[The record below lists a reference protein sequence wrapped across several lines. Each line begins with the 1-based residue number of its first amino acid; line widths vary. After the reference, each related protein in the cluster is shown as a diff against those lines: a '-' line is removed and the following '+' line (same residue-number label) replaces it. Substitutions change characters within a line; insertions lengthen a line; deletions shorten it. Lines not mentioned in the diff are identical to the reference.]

1 MSPVRKQELM
11 VKNMSDIMLFLLAGM
26 GTAMAGLW
34 IFLYI
39 RYRHQYDAYLKVID
53 PKQFFMAELFFIG
66 FGAIALFKINL
77 NTTRYELKKKKIAE
91 IRGRRYAEFF
101 NMIILSGQIT
111 YILTIVPFSLF
122 VACLADSI
130 LFGGLGIAGGLIVA
144 FYLDVEINNAVEKRR
159 DNLLADFPKILSQL
173 ALLTNAGL
181 PLKDALYQV
190 ALSGAGEIY
199 EEMKS
204 TVSEIENGAST
215 TEAMLSFANR
225 CNIKEIRKFVSILVQ
240 NLQKGNRELAH
251 YLHDMARDAWVE
263 KKHMAKRKGEMAG
276 QKLMLPI
283 GIMFLG
289 IVLMIIIP
297 ILSGI
302 VG

>member
-1 MSPVRKQELM
+1 MGDAVR
-11 VKNMSDIMLFLLAGM
+11 FLLAGV
-26 GTAMAGLW
+26 GTVITGLW
-34 IFLYI
+34 IFLYF
-39 RYRHQYDAYLKVID
+39 RYRRQYDEYLQAID

-66 FGAIALFKINL
+66 LGAIALFKINL
-77 NTTRYELKKKKIAE
+77 NSAKYEVKKKKIAE
-91 IRGRRYAEFF
+91 VKGRRYAEFF
-101 NMIILSGQIT
+101 NMTILSGQIT

-122 VACLADSI
+122 VACLAESI
-130 LFGGLGIAGGLIVA
+130 LFGGLGVVGSVVVA
-144 FYLDVEINNAVEKRR
+144 VYLDIEISNAVEKRR
-159 DNLLADFPKILSQL
+159 DNLLSDFPKVLSQL

-199 EEMKS
+199 EELKS
-204 TVSEIENGAST
+204 SVSDIENGAST
-215 TEAMLSFANR
+215 MEAMLSFADR
-225 CNIKEIRKFVSILVQ
+225 CNVKEIRKFVSILLQ

-251 YLHDMARDAWVE
+251 YLHDMARDAWIE
-263 KKHMAKRKGEMAG
+263 KKHLAKRKGEMAG
-276 QKLMLPI
+276 QKLMMPI

>member
-1 MSPVRKQELM
+1 VA
-11 VKNMSDIMLFLLAGM
+11 VKKMDDVTLFLFAGV
-26 GTAMAGLW
+26 GTVITGFW

-39 RYRHQYDAYLKVID
+39 RYRRQYDEYLKAID

-66 FGAIALFKINL
+66 LGAIALFKIDL
-77 NTTRYELKKKKIAE
+77 NTARYEAKKKKIE
-91 IRGRRYAEFF
+91 EVKGRRYAEFF
-101 NMIILSGQIT
+101 NITILSGQIT

-122 VACLADSI
+122 VACLANSM
-130 LFGGLGIAGGLIVA
+130 LFGGLGVMGSIVVA
-144 FYLDVEINNAVEKRR
+144 AYLDVEISNAVEKRR
-159 DNLLADFPKILSQL
+159 DNLLSDFPKVLSQL

-190 ALSGAGEIY
+190 ALSGTGEIY
-199 EEMKS
+199 EELKS
-204 TVSEIENGAST
+204 TVSDMENGSSA
-215 TEAMLSFANR
+215 TEAMLSFADR
-225 CNIKEIRKFVSILVQ
+225 CNLKEIRKFASMLLQ
-240 NLQKGNRELAH
+240 NLQKGSRELAH

-263 KKHMAKRKGEMAG
+263 KKNMAKRKGEMAG
-276 QKLMLPI
+276 QKLMMPI

-289 IVLMIIIP
+289 VVLMIIIP

>member
-1 MSPVRKQELM
+1 MDDVT
-11 VKNMSDIMLFLLAGM
+11 LFLFAGV
-26 GTAMAGLW
+26 GTVITGFW

-39 RYRHQYDAYLKVID
+39 RYRRQYDEYLKAID

-66 FGAIALFKINL
+66 LGAIALFKIDL
-77 NTTRYELKKKKIAE
+77 NTARYEAKKKKIE
-91 IRGRRYAEFF
+91 EVKGRRYAEFF
-101 NMIILSGQIT
+101 NITILSGQIT

-122 VACLADSI
+122 VACLANSM
-130 LFGGLGIAGGLIVA
+130 LFGGLGVMGSIVVA
-144 FYLDVEINNAVEKRR
+144 AYLDVEISNAVEKRR
-159 DNLLADFPKILSQL
+159 DNLLSDFPKVLSQL

-190 ALSGAGEIY
+190 ALSGTGEIY
-199 EEMKS
+199 EELKS
-204 TVSEIENGAST
+204 TVSDMENGSSA
-215 TEAMLSFANR
+215 TEAMLSFADR
-225 CNIKEIRKFVSILVQ
+225 CNLKEIRKFASMLLQ
-240 NLQKGNRELAH
+240 NLQKGSRELAH

-263 KKHMAKRKGEMAG
+263 KKNMAKRKGEMAG
-276 QKLMLPI
+276 QKLMMPI

-289 IVLMIIIP
+289 VVLMIIIP